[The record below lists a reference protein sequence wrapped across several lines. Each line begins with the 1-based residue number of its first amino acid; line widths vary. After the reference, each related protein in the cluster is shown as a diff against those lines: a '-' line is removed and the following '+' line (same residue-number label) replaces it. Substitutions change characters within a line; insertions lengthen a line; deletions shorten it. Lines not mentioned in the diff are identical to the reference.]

1 MHEYY
6 PLLLAGGI
14 IGLISVVL
22 IIAYATVKDKKQTMG
37 FERHMND
44 GEITRRLMAYAKPY
58 ALRFVFVGIV
68 MLFTIAFDIVSPLI
82 IGGIE
87 DMIVTD
93 FKLNKLFIMVG
104 MYAGIL
110 IVSMVG
116 AYVQAIVLQKTGQRI
131 ISHLREDLFTHIES
145 LSHEQM
151 NEIPIGKLVTRI
163 TNDTNA
169 ISLMFTTLL
178 VNLVKNFFVLT
189 GVLVAMFFLNYE
201 LTLMVLCIAPFIV
214 LFTVIFRKFSRRAY
228 RKIKDRTT
236 DINTYLSEIFPAS
249 KSLRFST
256 VRRRR
261 NVSSTKGAT
270 FWARRNRS
278 RYLCSAYSDPL
289 SICFT

>member
-116 AYVQAIVLQKTGQRI
+116 AYVQAIVLQKTG
-131 ISHLREDLFTHIES
+131 
-145 LSHEQM
+145 
-151 NEIPIGKLVTRI
+151 
-163 TNDTNA
+163 
-169 ISLMFTTLL
+169 
-178 VNLVKNFFVLT
+178 
-189 GVLVAMFFLNYE
+189 
-201 LTLMVLCIAPFIV
+201 
-214 LFTVIFRKFSRRAY
+214 
-228 RKIKDRTT
+228 
-236 DINTYLSEIFPAS
+236 
-249 KSLRFST
+249 
-256 VRRRR
+256 
-261 NVSSTKGAT
+261 
-270 FWARRNRS
+270 
-278 RYLCSAYSDPL
+278 
-289 SICFT
+289 